1 MTYLALT
8 IGPIYKTLKDAKK
21 TRELWG
27 GSYIFSYVM
36 KQIIEQ
42 FQEREF
48 VVPYIKDKS
57 IFESGKE
64 IGLFH
69 DRFIFE
75 SQEGD
80 REKLETRVDEVL
92 HYLSEDTK
100 VDYNFLKSYFQINIV
115 EKELKEGENPI
126 LEMTPYLDTA
136 ELFSDVPQYQEN
148 KLTKMLKGNN
158 SFLAQEAFGE
168 KKSFPSLPEIAMSD
182 ISEVN
187 VKALLHDDELE
198 VYENSELKPHL
209 KPYHK
214 YYAIVHADGDSMGKV
229 VEKLKGREAFQEF
242 SKKLFEYGQTSHGL
256 IKAFGGETIFAG
268 GDDLL
273 FFAPVVSGNK
283 SIFELCDEI
292 SRGFNEEFKGTEATL
307 SFGVSI
313 QYYKFPL
320 YEALENSRNL
330 LDTDAKESK
339 KEKEDRKKNNIAFCV
354 TKHSG
359 QTFKAIIHKKGEL
372 YENFKLFS
380 SNLQGGDDI
389 DNFLHSIHHKIESNK
404 PLLKEIAQN
413 EEQLQN
419 FFDNYFN
426 ETVHD
431 EYRDFFTQLV
441 SFISHSYIVIDK
453 EEKAYLEKHNKEMPK
468 KMKQNPL
475 DKVYATLRFIK
486 FVQGDK

>member
-1 MTYLALT
+1 
-8 IGPIYKTLKDAKK
+8 
-21 TRELWG
+21 
-27 GSYIFSYVM
+27 
-36 KQIIEQ
+36 
-42 FQEREF
+42 
-48 VVPYIKDKS
+48 
-57 IFESGKE
+57 
-64 IGLFH
+64 
-69 DRFIFE
+69 
-75 SQEGD
+75 
-80 REKLETRVDEVL
+80 
-92 HYLSEDTK
+92 
-100 VDYNFLKSYFQINIV
+100 
-115 EKELKEGENPI
+115 
-126 LEMTPYLDTA
+126 
-136 ELFSDVPQYQEN
+136 
-148 KLTKMLKGNN
+148 
-158 SFLAQEAFGE
+158 
-168 KKSFPSLPEIAMSD
+168 MSD

-187 VKALLHDDELE
+187 VKALLQDDELE
-198 VYENSELKPHL
+198 VYENSELKPYL

-229 VEKLKGREAFQEF
+229 VDKLKGRAEFQAF

-256 IKAFGGETIFAG
+256 IKSFGGETIFAG

-292 SRGFNEEFKGTEATL
+292 SIGFNKEFKGTEATL

-330 LDTDAKESK
+330 LFGDAKSGV
-339 KEKEDRKKNNIAFCV
+339 KNNIAFCV

-359 QTFKAIIHKKGEL
+359 QTFKAIIHKEGEL
-372 YENFKLFS
+372 YENFRLFS
-380 SNLQGGDDI
+380 SNLNGGEDI

-404 PLLKEIAQN
+404 PLLKEISSSKK
-413 EEQLQN
+413 QLQN

-431 EYRDFFTQLV
+431 DYRAFFEQLV
-441 SFISHSYIVIDK
+441 AFIYESYRVAK
-453 EEKAYLEKHNKEMPK
+453 EGE
-468 KMKQNPL
+468 NPL